1 MSSEGET
8 KTISKTQAS
17 LLEKGDKS
25 YYYWHNKVGN
35 KAPFVPPPLI
45 SKQIIDTQP
54 NTNDDYICTTNYCW
68 MDDNDYVKIIIELH
82 KLINAQKDE
91 SFKAENV
98 DCTFGEFSFD
108 LRIKNFQGKNYR
120 LEIKDLA
127 QEILPNESHVKQYR
141 SKISVSLKKKNK
153 DESWDSLKK

>member
-1 MSSEGET
+1 MM
-8 KTISKTQAS
+8 II
-17 LLEKGDKS
+17 
-25 YYYWHNKVGN
+25 
-35 KAPFVPPPLI
+35 FVPLTI
-45 SKQIIDTQP
+45 VGWMIMTMLSKKEKYFFVFIHFYNQ
-54 NTNDDYICTTNYCW
+54 
-68 MDDNDYVKIIIELH
+68 KRIIIELH

>member
-54 NTNDDYICTTNYCW
+54 SKFQTFFFFLFFFSI
-68 MDDNDYVKIIIELH
+68 
-82 KLINAQKDE
+82 LIL
-91 SFKAENV
+91 F
-98 DCTFGEFSFD
+98 
-108 LRIKNFQGKNYR
+108 
-120 LEIKDLA
+120 
-127 QEILPNESHVKQYR
+127 
-141 SKISVSLKKKNK
+141 
-153 DESWDSLKK
+153 